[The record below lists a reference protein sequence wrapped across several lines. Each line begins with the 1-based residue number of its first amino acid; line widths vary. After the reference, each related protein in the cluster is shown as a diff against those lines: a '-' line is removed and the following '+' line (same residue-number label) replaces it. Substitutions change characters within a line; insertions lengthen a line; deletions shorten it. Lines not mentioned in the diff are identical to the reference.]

1 MVVTF
6 DRAHFRVW
14 LRNEMRARHMS
25 QRMLAQRSGIN
36 HSTIS
41 RLLGSDRLPTTD
53 TMVALAAA
61 LGAEVPTYL
70 VPTSSSGPL
79 EPRIR
84 QALTGLGVDPGVADD
99 MVAVYRRSRFVSTRH
114 DETG

>member
-1 MVVTF
+1 
-6 DRAHFRVW
+6 
-14 LRNEMRARHMS
+14 MRARDMS
-25 QRMLAQRSGIN
+25 QRMLAQRSGVN

-41 RLLGSDRLPTTD
+41 RLLQCNRLPATD

-61 LGAEVPTYL
+61 LGAEVPAYL
-70 VPTSSSGPL
+70 APTSPSGAL
-79 EPRIR
+79 EPRMR

-99 MVAVYRRSRFVSTRH
+99 MVAVYRRSRFASVRR